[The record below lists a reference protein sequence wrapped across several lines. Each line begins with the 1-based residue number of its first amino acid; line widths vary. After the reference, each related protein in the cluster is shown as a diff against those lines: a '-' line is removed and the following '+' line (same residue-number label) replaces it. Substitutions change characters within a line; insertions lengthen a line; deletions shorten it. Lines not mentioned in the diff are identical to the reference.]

1 MKVGDLSTVA
11 LQQHLQQGGIV
22 IRSGP
27 FHLRL
32 RSDISGFAATWQRC
46 YGSLDVLPDDAIC
59 HFRIAV
65 AHQQGVRRWY
75 RPQVVFRIEELTPF
89 DHYPLDHAFPMF
101 EWGLNWCIA
110 MSAHDYLMLHS
121 AVVERDGC
129 AVVLPAQ
136 PGSGKSTLCAALV
149 GRGWRLLS
157 DEFGILRHADG
168 CFLPLPR
175 AAPLKNASIPL
186 LQDFAPHLGFGP
198 RYDKTRKGDV
208 VHMFPP
214 VDSLQRQAE
223 PARPRFIV
231 FPRYEP
237 GGALQLQEQP
247 PEVAMTR
254 LVNNA
259 FNYRVSAVQGFHSLC
274 RLVRECT
281 SYQLING
288 NLEEAVAA
296 VESLLRE
303 PGR

>member
-1 MKVGDLSTVA
+1 LKVGALGEADLSRRLRERRLCFAT
-11 LQQHLQQGGIV
+11 
-22 IRSGP
+22 GP
-27 FHLRL
+27 FKVRL
-32 RSDISGFAATWQRC
+32 GSDVDSFSTTWQRS
-46 YGSLDVLPDDAIC
+46 YASLDVLPEDEVC
-59 HFRIAV
+59 HFRIVVERQLGA
-65 AHQQGVRRWY
+65 RRWY
-75 RPQVVFRIEELTPF
+75 RPQVVFRIEGLTPF
-89 DHYPLDHAFPMF
+89 DPYPLDHAFPMF

-186 LQDFAPHLGFGP
+186 LRDFAPHLGFGP
-198 RYDKTRKGDV
+198 RYAKTRKGDV

-214 VDSLQRQAE
+214 GDSLQRQAD

-237 GGALQLQEQP
+237 GAALQLQEQP

-254 LVNNA
+254 LVNNS
-259 FNYRVSAVQGFHSLC
+259 FNYRVSGALGFRSLC
-274 RLVRECT
+274 RLVRECA

-288 NLEEAVAA
+288 DLSEAVAA
-296 VESLLRE
+296 VESLVQARE
-303 PGR
+303 P

>member
-1 MKVGDLSTVA
+1 MKLGELPDEELRARLRAQRLCVA
-11 LQQHLQQGGIV
+11 
-22 IRSGP
+22 SGP
-27 FHLRL
+27 FHVRL
-32 RSDISGFAATWQRC
+32 RSNIPSFAATWQQC
-46 YGSLDVLPDDAIC
+46 YAELEILPDDTVC

-65 AHQQGVRRWY
+65 ERQQGVRRWY
-75 RPQVVFRIEELTPF
+75 RPQVVFRVEELTPF
-89 DHYPLDHAFPMF
+89 DPYPLDQAFPMF

-186 LQDFAPHLGFGP
+186 LRDFAPHLDFGP
-198 RYDKTRKGDV
+198 RFDKTRKGDV

-214 VDSLQRQAE
+214 SESLQRQAE
-223 PARPRFIV
+223 ADRPQLIV
-231 FPRYEP
+231 FPRYEA
-237 GGALQLQEQP
+237 GAALQVQQQA

-254 LVNNA
+254 LVNNS
-259 FNYRVSAVQGFHSLC
+259 FNYRVSGAQGFRSLC
-274 RLVRECT
+274 RLVRECA
-281 SYQLING
+281 SYQLTNG
-288 NLEEAVAA
+288 SLDDAVAA
-296 VESLLRE
+296 IERLVQERRS
-303 PGR
+303 

>member
-1 MKVGDLSTVA
+1 MKVGQLSTD
-11 LQQHLQQGGIV
+11 QIV
-22 IRSGP
+22 RRLAEGRLCFRSGP
-27 FHLRL
+27 FLIRL
-32 RSDISGFAATWQRC
+32 RSNVETFSTTWQRC
-46 YGSLDVLPDDAIC
+46 YASIDVLSEDTVC

-65 AHQQGVRRWY
+65 ERQQGVRRWF

-89 DHYPLDHAFPMF
+89 DPYPLDQAFPMF

-157 DEFGILRHADG
+157 DELGILRHEDG

-175 AAPLKNASIPL
+175 AAPLKNASIL
-186 LQDFAPHLGFGP
+186 LLEGFAPHLAFGP
-198 RYDKTRKGDV
+198 RFEKTRKGSV

-214 VDSLQRQAE
+214 PESLQRQSEAAC
-223 PARPRFIV
+223 PQLIV
-231 FPRYEP
+231 FPRYQA
-237 GGALQLQEQP
+237 GATLQVQLQS
-247 PEVAMTR
+247 PEVVMTR
-254 LVNNA
+254 LVNNS
-259 FNYRVSAVQGFHSLC
+259 FNYRVSGSAGFRSLC
-274 RLVRECT
+274 RLVRQT
-281 SYQLING
+281 SGYQLING

-296 VESLLRE
+296 VEQLARNHGS
-303 PGR
+303 